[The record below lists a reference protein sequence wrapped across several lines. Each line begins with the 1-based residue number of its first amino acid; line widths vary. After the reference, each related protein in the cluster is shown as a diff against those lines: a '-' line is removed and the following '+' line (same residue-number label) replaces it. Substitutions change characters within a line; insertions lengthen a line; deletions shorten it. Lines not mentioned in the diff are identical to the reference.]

1 MAPFKALLLL
11 IITFFILAGCDFEE
25 NSDDAEATITEGE
38 RSLGPEQVVIEVSVT
53 SNEFNSEINIELP
66 NNFRSVMSDLGEFE
80 SVIVTRDMNN
90 SVEKR
95 YLVFDDDN
103 SDLIQSI
110 LLERSSFNGIALH
123 FYNSESGS
131 SIADCIAI
139 SQLPSTRFSCAL
151 RILEELQ
158 NDNGSFSRSNEQSVD
173 IIVASLSPEVLEGA
187 VVASECY
194 GPLGILGKGI
204 VENEVALSTFIPNYY
219 AGALEVYKGDQQVYM
234 MGGSYSEGTTNYSF
248 SFPDGENS
256 KALKPN
262 NGYTAQ
268 TLELYGPEKK
278 TQIITI
284 REFQSARESAEVI
297 NSYDGISASA
307 KTEVRMA
314 VYNPEGRLSINLNG
328 QTFQYI
334 DRETLVQDINE
345 LLEFSLTASLD
356 QDGYLIF
363 IDEKG
368 DDITIEICSSYAVN
382 QLTIW
387 GDAHAGP
394 VVIGS
399 SHTADRIVTVGG
411 NVSWQEDEGY
421 ELEVPFISFLVLQAG
436 DPNTDLPWY

>member
-1 MAPFKALLLL
+1 MAPFKALLLF

-38 RSLGPEQVVIEVSVT
+38 RSLGPEQAVIEVSVT

-66 NNFRSVMSDLGEFE
+66 NNFRSAMSDLGEFE
-80 SVIVTRDMNN
+80 SVVVTRDMNN

-95 YLVFDDDN
+95 SLVFDDDN
-103 SDLIQSI
+103 SDLIESI
-110 LLERSSFNGIALH
+110 LLETTSLNGISLH
-123 FYNSESGS
+123 FYDSESGDPV
-131 SIADCIAI
+131 ADCLAM
-139 SQLPSTRFSCAL
+139 SQFPSTRFSCTL
-151 RILEELQ
+151 RILENIQGHYAESTVGQ
-158 NDNGSFSRSNEQSVD
+158 EQYVNITITSSD
-173 IIVASLSPEVLEGA
+173 EVKLEGA
-187 VVASECY
+187 VIASECY
-194 GPLGILGKGI
+194 GPLAILDNTLGEGEASI
-204 VENEVALSTFIPNYY
+204 STFIPNYY
-219 AGALEVYKGDQQVYM
+219 AGALEVYKGGQHVYL
-234 MGGSYSEGTTNYSF
+234 MGGDYSEGTTNYSF

-256 KALKPN
+256 KALKPS

-268 TLELYGPEKK
+268 MLELYGPEQK
-278 TQIITI
+278 TQTIII
-284 REFQSARESAEVI
+284 PEFQSARKSAEAI

-314 VYNPEGRLSINLNG
+314 VYNPEGRLSINLSG

-334 DRETLVQDINE
+334 DQETLVQDINE
-345 LLEFSLTASLD
+345 LPEFSLTASLD

-363 IDEKG
+363 VDEKG

-421 ELEVPFISFLVLQAG
+421 ELDVPYISFLVFQAG